1 MNKNRELLDEFTTY
15 CDAHPEMRFW
25 QALRNWCGWNF
36 IWVSM
41 RGPLDEPDLR
51 DTFYWKKNTRV

>member
-1 MNKNRELLDEFTTY
+1 MNKNRELLDEFIAY

-36 IWVSM
+36 VWVST
-41 RGPLDEPDLR
+41 RGVTDEPDLR
-51 DTFYWKKNTRV
+51 DTFYWEKNTRV